1 MAAFPIIVVLACAAA
16 AQAGDAGSKTIASY
30 KAVMHEQYAA
40 HSAPTTQR
48 ADEAKRVYDAY
59 LKSIGEK
66 PKDLS
71 DDSSGSAGDSSR

>member
-1 MAAFPIIVVLACAAA
+1 MGAFSTIVVLACAAA
-16 AQAGDAGSKTIASY
+16 TQAGNAAAKPIGSY
-30 KAVMHEQYAA
+30 DAVMREQYAA
-40 HSAPTTQR
+40 HSAPTAQR

-66 PKDLS
+66 PRERS